1 MDFEKELLRP
11 DLAKFTLPD
20 GVCVELDSERFRCAE
35 PLFQPSLL
43 HSDSQG
49 IHELTFNAIMK
60 CDEEIRGELF
70 ANIVLAGGSSR
81 FVGFKERLSK
91 ELLALAP
98 PATQINVVA
107 RQEPRF
113 SAWLGG
119 NQLASLNTFAQM
131 SISKDEYDENGPAIV
146 HRKCF

>member
-1 MDFEKELLRP
+1 
-11 DLAKFTLPD
+11 
-20 GVCVELDSERFRCAE
+20 
-35 PLFQPSLL
+35 
-43 HSDSQG
+43 
-49 IHELTFNAIMK
+49 MK

-70 ANIVLAGGSSR
+70 ANIVLAGGSSM
-81 FVGFKERLSK
+81 FVGFQERLSK